1 MKKLF
6 LFILLATTLNLFAH
20 FPVIVDSD
28 KSKGVISDVDFAP
41 LQVGVGFFDKWQL
54 YDGNAHS
61 FVSVGILGLMQKSA
75 VTSFAP
81 INMLKKNYF
90 LQCGLL
96 ASATEEN
103 YFFSFALFNLTDKNY
118 GLQLGAGN
126 ISASDWGIQVGL
138 VNLGPQIQI
147 GAKENSC
154 KGLVIGGITKS
165 LSSINSI
172 ILLKLSSTLA
182 ALPSSR
188 ASFPA
193 DDKTISS
200 PGIESKPSRNDTVDR

>member
-54 YDGNAHS
+54 YDGDAHS

-75 VTSFAP
+75 VASFAP

-103 YFFSFALFNLTDKNY
+103 YFFSFALINATHKNC

-126 ISASDWGIQVGL
+126 VSASDWGIQAGL
-138 VNLGPQIQI
+138 INLGRQIQI
-147 GAKENSC
+147 GAYNIDGKIQIGILNAHGKIQLGLLNYNHKSYIPWLPFVNWDMGRKE
-154 KGLVIGGITKS
+154 K
-165 LSSINSI
+165 
-172 ILLKLSSTLA
+172 
-182 ALPSSR
+182 
-188 ASFPA
+188 
-193 DDKTISS
+193 
-200 PGIESKPSRNDTVDR
+200 

>member
-1 MKKLF
+1 MKKLI
-6 LFILLATTLNLFAH
+6 LFILLATCLEVSAH

-28 KSKGVISDVDFAP
+28 KSKGLISNVTFAP

-75 VTSFAP
+75 VTSLAP

-103 YFFSFALFNLTDKNY
+103 YFFSFALFNATHKNC
-118 GLQLGAGN
+118 GIQLGIGN
-126 ISASDWGIQVGL
+126 MSTSDWGIQAGL
-138 VNLGPQIQI
+138 VNFGPQIQI
-147 GAKENSC
+147 GVYNIDGNFQIGLLNLHGKIQLGLLNYNRNSYIPWLPFINWDMGQKEC
-154 KGLVIGGITKS
+154 
-165 LSSINSI
+165 
-172 ILLKLSSTLA
+172 
-182 ALPSSR
+182 
-188 ASFPA
+188 F
-193 DDKTISS
+193 
-200 PGIESKPSRNDTVDR
+200 

>member
-1 MKKLF
+1 MKKLA
-6 LFILLATTLNLFAH
+6 LFILLATCLNVFAH

-28 KSKGVISDVDFAP
+28 KSKGLISNVTFAP
-41 LQVGVGFFDKWQL
+41 LQVGVGFVDKWQL
-54 YDGNAHS
+54 YDGNTPS
-61 FVSVGILGLMQKSA
+61 FVSMGILGLMQKSA

-103 YFFSFALFNLTDKNY
+103 YFFSFALFNATHKNY

-147 GAKENSC
+147 GAYNIDGQIQIGILNAHGKIQIGLLNYNPRSYIPWLPLVNWDMGKE
-154 KGLVIGGITKS
+154 
-165 LSSINSI
+165 
-172 ILLKLSSTLA
+172 
-182 ALPSSR
+182 
-188 ASFPA
+188 
-193 DDKTISS
+193 
-200 PGIESKPSRNDTVDR
+200 E

>member
-1 MKKLF
+1 MKKTF

-28 KSKGVISDVDFAP
+28 KSKGLISDVDFAP

-90 LQCGLL
+90 LQCGFL

-103 YFFSFALFNLTDKNY
+103 YFFSFALFNATHKNY

-126 ISASDWGIQVGL
+126 ISESDWGIQVGL
-138 VNLGPQIQI
+138 GNLGPQIQI
-147 GAKENSC
+147 GAYNIDGQIQIGILNSHGKIQIGLLNYNRNSYIPWLPFINWDMGKKEW
-154 KGLVIGGITKS
+154 
-165 LSSINSI
+165 
-172 ILLKLSSTLA
+172 
-182 ALPSSR
+182 
-188 ASFPA
+188 F
-193 DDKTISS
+193 
-200 PGIESKPSRNDTVDR
+200 

>member
-1 MKKLF
+1 MKKTF

-103 YFFSFALFNLTDKNY
+103 YFFSFALFNATHKNC
-118 GLQLGAGN
+118 GIQLGIGN
-126 ISASDWGIQVGL
+126 MSTSDWGIQVGL

-147 GAKENSC
+147 GAYNIDGKIQIGILNAHGKIQIGLLNYNRNSYIPWLPFINWDMGKKEC
-154 KGLVIGGITKS
+154 
-165 LSSINSI
+165 
-172 ILLKLSSTLA
+172 
-182 ALPSSR
+182 
-188 ASFPA
+188 F
-193 DDKTISS
+193 
-200 PGIESKPSRNDTVDR
+200 

>member
-1 MKKLF
+1 MKKTF

-20 FPVIVDSD
+20 FPIAVDTDESR
-28 KSKGVISDVDFAP
+28 GLISNVDFAP

-90 LQCGLL
+90 LQSGFL

-103 YFFSFALFNLTDKNY
+103 YFFSFALFNATHKNY

-147 GAKENSC
+147 GAYNFDGQIQIGILNSHG
-154 KGLVIGGITKS
+154 KIQIGLLNYNPKS
-165 LSSINSI
+165 YIPW
-172 ILLKLSSTLA
+172 
-182 ALPSSR
+182 LPFVNWDMGR
-188 ASFPA
+188 
-193 DDKTISS
+193 
-200 PGIESKPSRNDTVDR
+200 EEQ

>member
-1 MKKLF
+1 M
-6 LFILLATTLNLFAH
+6 NLFAH

-28 KSKGVISDVDFAP
+28 KSKGVISNVDFAP

-103 YFFSFALFNLTDKNY
+103 YFFSFALINATHKNC

-126 ISASDWGIQVGL
+126 ISSSDCGIQAGL
-138 VNLGPQIQI
+138 INWGRQIQI
-147 GAKENSC
+147 GAYNIDGKIQIGILNGHGKIQIGLLNYNRNSYIPWLPFINWDMGKKE
-154 KGLVIGGITKS
+154 
-165 LSSINSI
+165 
-172 ILLKLSSTLA
+172 
-182 ALPSSR
+182 
-188 ASFPA
+188 
-193 DDKTISS
+193 
-200 PGIESKPSRNDTVDR
+200 